1 MKIEKYKIS
10 GEYIG
15 EHFGQTVLKKKF
27 RNNRVLI
34 NFFSC
39 LRQNCISA
47 EHLGNEYD
55 CRSSITCIIDGYVV
69 KVFPPTL
76 KDGSTEWWG
85 YGRMAQPKYCMIYVS
100 KCTIYEMYCI

>member
-1 MKIEKYKIS
+1 MKLGKYKIS
-10 GEYIG
+10 GEYLG

-27 RNNRVLI
+27 KNNRVLA

-69 KVFPPTL
+69 KVFPPIM
-76 KDGSTEWWG
+76 KDGSTEWFG
-85 YGRMAQPKYCMIYVS
+85 YSKMSEQKYCKIHIS
-100 KCTIYEMYCI
+100 KCTIDEMFE